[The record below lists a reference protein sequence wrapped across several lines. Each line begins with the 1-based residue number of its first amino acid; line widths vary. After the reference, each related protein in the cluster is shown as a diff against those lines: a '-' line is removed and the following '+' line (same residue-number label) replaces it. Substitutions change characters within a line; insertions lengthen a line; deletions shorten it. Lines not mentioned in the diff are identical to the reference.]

1 MALPALT
8 ARSQMDIQTMQISFY
23 RDMNLGNIQGAM
35 DALKQL
41 IADVPYSNKKLASM
55 DMEERYR
62 LIITSIM
69 YAVGLRPQVEKMIST
84 GRIDIVVEANN
95 YIYVIELKLRNNG
108 GLTAAKQ
115 QIINNNYTA
124 PFQAEN
130 KKVVALAIELD
141 EMGKGLIDWS
151 EVE

>member
-1 MALPALT
+1 M
-8 ARSQMDIQTMQISFY
+8 
-23 RDMNLGNIQGAM
+23 
-35 DALKQL
+35 
-41 IADVPYSNKKLASM
+41 
-55 DMEERYR
+55 
-62 LIITSIM
+62 
-69 YAVGLRPQVEKMIST
+69 
-84 GRIDIVVEANN
+84 
-95 YIYVIELKLRNNG
+95 IELKLKNNG
-108 GLTAAKQ
+108 SLTAAKQ

>member
-1 MALPALT
+1 MALPA
-8 ARSQMDIQTMQISFY
+8 
-23 RDMNLGNIQGAM
+23 
-35 DALKQL
+35 
-41 IADVPYSNKKLASM
+41 
-55 DMEERYR
+55 
-62 LIITSIM
+62 
-69 YAVGLRPQVEKMIST
+69 
-84 GRIDIVVEANN
+84 
-95 YIYVIELKLRNNG
+95 G